1 MLTILILVVG
11 SVTLL
16 VALLLVIVVIGIR
29 QEPSMEE
36 LREQPPGLMTV
47 FVRRLLGVY
56 VASRRSSR
64 THQHPGTGGGERS
77 YCRRT
82 RWSK

>member
-1 MLTILILVVG
+1 MLTILILVAG
-11 SVTLL
+11 STTVL
-16 VALLLVIVVIGIR
+16 VVLLLVIVIIGIH
-29 QEPSMEE
+29 QEPPMEE
-36 LREQPPGLMTV
+36 LREQAPSLTTV

-56 VASRRSSR
+56 VRKPPLKPNA
-64 THQHPGTGGGERS
+64 QILGEVKS